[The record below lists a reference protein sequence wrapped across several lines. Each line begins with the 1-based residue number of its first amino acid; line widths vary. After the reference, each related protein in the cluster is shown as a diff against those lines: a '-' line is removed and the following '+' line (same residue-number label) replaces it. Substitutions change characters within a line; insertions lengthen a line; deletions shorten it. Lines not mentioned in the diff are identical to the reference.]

1 MKNMIYKSEPM
12 NKILIIVSLT
22 ITLNGCANTFAF
34 LGPASSLAG
43 GSNVAQSAFSSAV
56 SYGVK
61 KQTGM
66 SPSEHAIAY
75 VQKHNPESKKEKC
88 LEFIDLTNSEA
99 CAAVK
104 ENILKTKEKIVKVKN
119 SILDK
124 SKIENLAK
132 HSGLIRR

>member
-1 MKNMIYKSEPM
+1 MK
-12 NKILIIVSLT
+12 KILIIISLA
-22 ITLNGCANTFAF
+22 ITLSGCANSLAF

-43 GSNVAQSAFSSAV
+43 GSNIAQSAVSSAV

-75 VQKHNPESKKEKC
+75 VQKHNPENKKEKC
-88 LEFIDLTNSEA
+88 LEFIDLSNSEA

-104 ENILKTKEKIVKVKN
+104 KNISETTKKIVEAKK

-124 SKIENLAK
+124 SKIEDLAK
-132 HSGLIRR
+132 KAGLIRR

>member
-1 MKNMIYKSEPM
+1 M
-12 NKILIIVSLT
+12 NKILVIILAV
-22 ITLNGCANTFAF
+22 ITLSGCANSLAF

-43 GSNVAQSAFSSAV
+43 GSNIAQSAVSSAV

-75 VQKHNPESKKEKC
+75 VQKHNPENKKEKC
-88 LEFIDLTNSEA
+88 LEFIDLTNSET

-104 ENILKTKEKIVKVKN
+104 ENISKTKKKIVKVKN

-124 SKIENLAK
+124 SKIEDLAK
-132 HSGLIRR
+132 KSGIVRR

>member
-1 MKNMIYKSEPM
+1 M
-12 NKILIIVSLT
+12 NKILIIILLA
-22 ITLNGCANTFAF
+22 ITLSGCANSLAF

-43 GSNVAQSAFSSAV
+43 GSNIAQSAVSSAV

-75 VQKHNPESKKEKC
+75 VQKHNPENKKEKC
-88 LEFIDLTNSEA
+88 LEFIDLSNSEA

-104 ENILKTKEKIVKVKN
+104 ENISKTKKKIAKVKN

-132 HSGLIRR
+132 KSGLVRR